1 MKHIWEIINKL
12 MKHLWKIMNKSM
24 KHVWNQWKNIERK
37 WKKNGPIKP
46 EGRKGGGPVEPEGL
60 PVTRP
65 WNPKAKPPKMCF
77 SLQPQAKSWNLSEQW
92 TGSAVSM
99 SLYVYVWHARSYL
112 YKPVLESGLGLASP
126 PRLGASPLATQMNL
140 NKFKRSC
147 LYRLVPGSGLGLASP
162 PRFGGLRMN

>member
-1 MKHIWEIINKL
+1 META
-12 MKHLWKIMNKSM
+12 
-24 KHVWNQWKNIERK
+24 
-37 WKKNGPIKP
+37 
-46 EGRKGGGPVEPEGL
+46 L
-60 PVTRP
+60 PVHCSDRFQNIASRCCQGHIFGILAVLFLTSFLMIFQ
-65 WNPKAKPPKMCF
+65 WFFKNLNGFEWSWASGPPKIKKTF
-77 SLQPQAKSWNLSEQW
+77 IFQWFFGIFINLSEQW